1 MAMTTIDTTCPVCSA
16 PHARRLAV
24 IHAEGISTVQT
35 DINTVGKFNTIGRQ
49 KITTKGTA
57 TGVQQTQASKDAAR
71 PIVPKLVSRGQKI
84 QYGIAILGGVISFYG
99 LCVGWPLIS
108 GAGVVFAF
116 GVVLV
121 SGKPTPEEIARFN
134 DETQEIRAAAD
145 LWDKTFQ
152 CVACG
157 ERFVP
162 SEMNAA

>member
-1 MAMTTIDTTCPVCSA
+1 MATIDTTCPVCSA

-35 DINTVGKFNTIGRQ
+35 NINTVGKMNTIGRH

-57 TGVQQTQASKDAAR
+57 NGVQQTQVSKDAAR
-71 PIVPKLVSRGQKI
+71 PSVPKLVTRGQKI
-84 QYGIAILGGVISFYG
+84 QFGIAILGGVISFYG
-99 LCVGWPLIS
+99 LCTGSPLLS
-108 GAGVVFAF
+108 GGGVVFAF

-121 SGKPTPEEIARFN
+121 SGKPTPEEVARFN

-152 CVACG
+152 CGSCG
-157 ERFVP
+157 HRFIP
-162 SEMNAA
+162 SEVKAA